1 MKKLC
6 FICIFLLSLCAD
18 DKIYK
23 DAVDAYNSG
32 DCKKAV
38 KLYDELVKQEHFE
51 AIFNYAWMNEKG
63 ICVEQD
69 YKKARELYKVSINAD
84 KINTKRL
91 SMYRLGLLLITARG
105 SDDVSHDNIQKAI
118 KLWQQ
123 SDYLGYAQ
131 ASLSLGMLYY
141 QGAAIAKD
149 ENLAY
154 DYFDKAC
161 NGGVKEACNILANI
175 KVQ

>member
-1 MKKLC
+1 MKFLC
-6 FICIFLLSLCAD
+6 VMCIFLLGLCAN
-18 DKIYK
+18 DKTYK
-23 DAVDAYNSG
+23 DAVDAYNAG
-32 DCKKAV
+32 DCEKAV
-38 KLYDELVKQEHFE
+38 KLYNELVKQEHFE
-51 AIFNYAWMNEKG
+51 AVFNYAWMNEKG

-69 YKKARELYKVSINAD
+69 YKKARGLYKISINGD

-91 SMYRLGLLLITARG
+91 SMYRLGLLFITARG
-105 SDDVSHDNIQKAI
+105 SDDVSPDDTQKAI
-118 KLWQQ
+118 ELWQQ
-123 SDYLGYAQ
+123 SDHLGYAQ

-141 QGAAIAKD
+141 QGAAVAKD

-154 DYFDKAC
+154 GYFDKAC